1 MIPTSSNY
9 PTALDTNQN
18 LYQVNDAL
26 RVVLAEDYNPGDNTI
41 TISDPNNLMSK
52 FDSTGVITLTEQC
65 SESELRAISFYYGT
79 ITTTTFG
86 QLELLPGFTDVGK
99 PALVTN
105 VTQNVMADNHNALAN
120 AVIAI

>member
-26 RVVLAEDYNPGDNTI
+26 RVVLAEDYNPGDTTI

-52 FDSTGVITLTEQC
+52 FDST
-65 SESELRAISFYYGT
+65 
-79 ITTTTFG
+79 
-86 QLELLPGFTDVGK
+86 
-99 PALVTN
+99 
-105 VTQNVMADNHNALAN
+105 
-120 AVIAI
+120 